1 MTTHYDEQL
10 HSLLNGE
17 LSGDD
22 VRAVVGHLR
31 ECGPCTS
38 ELISVAVAHGALRG
52 ARRTMAPAGIDAQV
66 PPVTQ
71 PLPPLDLPLRRRGR
85 WVGGLAAA
93 LILVVGAFGVLK
105 VVAPAPGAPV
115 AAQATLH
122 DLDASA
128 SAAGTVSVRTT
139 NYALQMS
146 VSTKGLPSAPANHF
160 YEVWLLAPETNKMLP
175 LGVLSP
181 TGNGTYSISPT
192 IMQQFSQ
199 IDVSLQVNNGSPEHS
214 TTSVLRGTVTPV

>member
-1 MTTHYDEQL
+1 
-10 HSLLNGE
+10 
-17 LSGDD
+17 
-22 VRAVVGHLR
+22 
-31 ECGPCTS
+31 
-38 ELISVAVAHGALRG
+38 
-52 ARRTMAPAGIDAQV
+52 
-66 PPVTQ
+66 
-71 PLPPLDLPLRRRGR
+71 
-85 WVGGLAAA
+85 VGGLAAA

-199 IDVSLQVNNGSPEHS
+199 IDVSLQVNNGSKQ
-214 TTSVLRGTVTPV
+214 VLRISDTAGVGYLWLGSGNQYLEGRDDGTYLSIDGIQFAAGWFGGAGTATGFYRNNDYSLTMTTWTGPIINPGLTVEISILPLFFS